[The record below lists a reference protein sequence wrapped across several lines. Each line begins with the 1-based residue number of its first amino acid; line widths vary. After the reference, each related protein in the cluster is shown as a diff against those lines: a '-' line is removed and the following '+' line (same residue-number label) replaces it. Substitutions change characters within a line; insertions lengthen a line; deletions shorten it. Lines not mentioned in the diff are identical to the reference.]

1 MQNNISF
8 VNTIIFFFGT
18 VTFLQMQKGFQV
30 ILDQGCALSSC
41 LFVAF
46 FFFLAL
52 HLTGSAES
60 LGQSG
65 KQLWKVHLHYKVHQN
80 AFRLRGG

>member
-8 VNTIIFFFGT
+8 VNTIFFFFFGIVT
-18 VTFLQMQKGFQV
+18 VLQMQKGFLV

-52 HLTGSAES
+52 CLTGSAEFRTKWETVMEGAFT
-60 LGQSG
+60 LQSASEC
-65 KQLWKVHLHYKVHQN
+65 V
-80 AFRLRGG
+80 